1 MAARGCPTSTVV
13 SDRVVTVPNLI
24 SALRLVCVPLFGYL
38 IVIGADAAALG
49 VLVFAGVSDYA
60 DGVLARRWDQV
71 TRLGQLLDPA
81 ADRLYVGVAL
91 LGLAWRDVLPWALVL
106 AVVLRDVLLTLNVGL
121 LRQAGFSSLP
131 VHRVGKVA
139 TFVLLLALPLL
150 LLSETVDA
158 WRVAL
163 LPMAWAVTLW
173 GVGLYWWA
181 GVGYLAHTYR
191 LLAGDLRSVQAE
203 NPEPTDG

>member
-1 MAARGCPTSTVV
+1 M

-24 SALRLVCVPLFGYL
+24 SGLRLVCVPLFGYL
-38 IVIGADAAALG
+38 IVTGADAAALG
-49 VLVFAGVSDYA
+49 VLFFAGVSDYL

-81 ADRLYVGVAL
+81 ADRLYVAVAL

-106 AVVLRDVLLTLNVGL
+106 ALVLRDVLLTLNVGL
-121 LRQAGFSSLP
+121 LRARGFSSLP
-131 VHRVGKVA
+131 VHRVGKAA
-139 TFVLLLALPLL
+139 TFALLIALPLL

-158 WRVAL
+158 WRAVV
-163 LPMAWAVTLW
+163 LPLAWAALLW

-181 GVGYLAHTYR
+181 GVGYLLHTYR
-191 LLAGDLRSVQAE
+191 LLRGDVRSVRVE
-203 NPEPTDG
+203 DRGGTRG